1 MSQKLELH
9 KMLNNAIADV
19 DIDKRM
25 TVIAK
30 VFSDKNLR
38 SNK

>member
-1 MSQKLELH
+1 MSNKPELH
-9 KMLNNAIADV
+9 KMLNNPIADV

-25 TVIAK
+25 TVIGK
-30 VFSDKNLR
+30 VFSDKSLR